1 MGPNRQPRK
10 PTAREGEGRGR
21 GRGGRG
27 GGHSRRFQCAAP
39 GREVAAS
46 MSTRSRDLII
56 DVLHHVATSGRVTMS
71 EKHFDPSMQNVIT
84 FHKNSSAH
92 PPAESALLKVF
103 SDMRPHG
110 FGFPQGLVQAVAQGI
125 FDSNEGLRDSIRNVD
140 DVFSRKEFLN
150 EIQWDLCALQLWAE
164 RSHATGS
171 GAGDESV
178 RDAALQAMEALTDD
192 ELDVFDTTCRDELEQ
207 VQLMYEDNI
216 VTASGFF
223 QAEDDNATGAANDDD
238 EDDEIRELT
247 FRIRSSD
254 DVSILCVVRL
264 PDAYPINP
272 PLLTMHL
279 EDKKSRGTFVPE
291 TEESL
296 RVFGS
301 TARSAL
307 MKTFLEV
314 VNACPGDGCLVMI
327 VIGLINAA
335 SEITAKVAVVDDT
348 AKNAAAQRSRD
359 ALAKAKQE
367 GDKSRKQFVQHLSGR
382 GGAAKPATGGHHDD
396 HEDEE
401 DSFVLPKKI
410 ELATVDTKKAAT
422 TFERSEFLTRNAA
435 VDKQLSEEW
444 DSLKRN
450 GSLMSVRQNLPA
462 MATRE
467 SIRTALTKSNVVIV
481 SGETGSGKTTQVP
494 QFLFEFLCEAGEGS
508 KANIVCTQP
517 RRLAATAVA
526 LRVAEERDEE
536 IGGTV
541 GYSIRLENR
550 VSSKTRLL
558 YCTTGII
565 LRRLQADKFLGKV
578 SHIVVD
584 EIHERGVDTDFLL
597 ILLKDLLLR
606 RNDLKVV
613 LMSATMNSE
622 LFSHYFGGAPVINIA
637 GRTFPVDVF
646 HLERIIPM
654 VGYIV
659 EDNSPFARSS
669 GGDRYRNGPRRAGG
683 AAPPVQRNKNK
694 KLFELA
700 PDDGIDEDEI
710 AEEHDI
716 KRLEKD
722 LIAADPANAKALD
735 MHTLSTLARMNLEVL
750 NYELIEKIITYI
762 CDAYQFEGA
771 VLVFLPGMAEI
782 QRCFEELRSS
792 PYLMKN
798 CVVHNLH
805 SSLES
810 KDQQEIFRRPP
821 RGKRKVVLG
830 TNIMETSIT
839 IDDAVFVID
848 CGKHKENQYDA
859 RRCLSKLVTT
869 CVSKAN
875 CRQRQGRAGRVR
887 PGICFRLFTSAQ
899 FSRFDDHQLC
909 EMHRVPLESL
919 VLQIY
924 TLNLGD
930 EMEYLAKAL
939 SPPEE
944 KAVRASVKVLTHL
957 GALTKEKRLTSLGQ
971 HLANLPLDVKIGK
984 MIIHGAVM
992 HCLDP
997 VLTIAAC
1004 YSVRSPFIANAEDP
1018 SQVEAVRR
1026 AYAGGSASDSL
1037 AAWNVYRKWMS
1048 VSDASNPHG
1057 PASKTFC
1064 RDNFVSLPTLIQ
1076 IQAMKRQYER
1086 YLAESGFMDVDTQ
1099 QLPNQRRGRNTQSF
1113 LLPPFR
1119 TLDDQVFESGGQRYN
1134 AHSESSKVV
1143 SACLVAGLY
1152 PNVAKVTAKR
1162 HKPGGP
1168 PPTSNRPQANLRMA
1182 TFDGSEVVIHPSSV
1196 AAKETSFAYPLLLY
1210 TDKVQ
1215 TSMTFIRE
1223 ITVISPLHI
1232 ILFGAANSM
1241 DYKAAF
1247 GELVVDEVTA
1257 FKCTEEEA
1265 TLLRSLK
1272 DQFDSALRIK
1282 INEPLTKW
1290 EVVSNNVVRAIVKLL
1305 REEGGAM
1312 RSMVVAV
1319 PGQTPPLTVAAAVP
1333 EGGSGTSGGGG
1344 GGGGGSSAARQQRPS
1359 NTNSTFVPY
1368 HLRHKSCFNCG
1379 ETGHVARNCTNPAP
1393 PKERGAPTV
1402 RCFLCGQWH
1411 HPNECP
1417 HTRDPKIRERPSA

>member
-1 MGPNRQPRK
+1 
-10 PTAREGEGRGR
+10 
-21 GRGGRG
+21 
-27 GGHSRRFQCAAP
+27 
-39 GREVAAS
+39 

-56 DVLHHVATSGRVTMS
+56 DVLHHVATSGRISMS
-71 EKHFDPSMQNVIT
+71 EKHFDPSQQNAIT
-84 FHKNSSAH
+84 FHKNSSAQ
-92 PPAESALLKVF
+92 PPAEASFLKVL
-103 SDMRPHG
+103 SDVRPNG
-110 FGFPQGLVQAVAQGI
+110 CGFPQGLVQAVAQGV
-125 FDSNEGLRDSIRNVD
+125 FDGNEGLRAAIRNTD
-140 DVFSRKEFLN
+140 DVFARPDLIN
-150 EIQWDLCALQLWAE
+150 EILWDLCALQLWGE
-164 RSHATGS
+164 RSS
-171 GAGDESV
+171 DGDETA
-178 RDAALQAMEALTDD
+178 RDRALQAMDALTDE
-192 ELDVFDTTCRDELEQ
+192 ELDTYDAACRDEIEQ
-207 VQLMYEDNI
+207 LQLMYEDSI
-216 VTASGFF
+216 VSFCGFDGPEEE
-223 QAEDDNATGAANDDD
+223 AEDDNDRDDAEID
-238 EDDEIRELT
+238 REIR
-247 FRIRSSD
+247 FRVRSAD
-254 DVSILCVVRL
+254 DVNILCIIRV
-264 PDAYPINP
+264 PDAYPVNP
-272 PLLTMHL
+272 PLATFHL
-279 EDKKSRGTFVPE
+279 EDKRKRDGQTVPMSD
-291 TEESL
+291 ESL
-296 RVFGS
+296 REFGS
-301 TARSAL
+301 AARGSL
-307 MKTFLEV
+307 MRAFLEV
-314 VNACPGDGCLVMI
+314 VNACAGDACLVM
-327 VIGLINAA
+327 VVSGLTNAA
-335 SEITAKVAVVDDT
+335 SEIKAKAPLINDA
-348 AKNAAAQRSRD
+348 AKDAAAMRSRD
-359 ALAKAKQE
+359 ALARAKQD
-367 GDKSRKQFVQHLSGR
+367 GDKSRKQFVKHLAGT
-382 GGAAKPATGGHHDD
+382 AKPTGSAAGAQLDD
-396 HEDEE
+396 AGGDDEE
-401 DSFVLPKKI
+401 DSFMLPKRV
-410 ELATVDTKKAAT
+410 ELSTVDTAKSSST
-422 TFERSEFLTRNAA
+422 IERTEFLTRNRG

-444 DSLKRN
+444 EALKRN
-450 GSLMSVRQNLPA
+450 GSLMKVRQTLPA

-467 SIRTALTKSNVVIV
+467 AIRSAIQKSNVVVV

-494 QFLFEFLCEAGEGS
+494 QYLFEFMCEDGEGS

-526 LRVAEERDEE
+526 MRVAEERDEE
-536 IGGTV
+536 IGGTI

-550 VSSKTRLL
+550 VSAKTRLL

-565 LRRLQADKFLGKV
+565 LRRLQTDKFLGKV
-578 SHIVVD
+578 SHIIVD

-606 RNDLKVV
+606 RSDLKIV

-637 GRTFPVDVF
+637 GRTFPVEVF

-654 VGYIV
+654 VGYVV
-659 EDNSPFARSS
+659 EDNSPFARQAGSRY
-669 GGDRYRNGPRRAGG
+669 GDGHGARRGG
-683 AAPPVQRNKNK
+683 AAPAVQRNKNK

-700 PDDGIDEDEI
+700 PDEGVDDEEI
-710 AEEHDI
+710 AVEGDI
-716 KRLEKD
+716 KRMQKD
-722 LIAADPANAKALD
+722 LVAADPSNATELD
-735 MHTLSTLARMNLEVL
+735 GHTLSTLARMNLDVL
-750 NYELIEKIITYI
+750 NYEIIERIITYV
-762 CDAYQFEGA
+762 CETYRFEGA
-771 VLVFLPGMAEI
+771 ILVFLPGMAEI
-782 QRCFEELRSS
+782 QRCLEELRASQ
-792 PYLMKN
+792 YLMRN
-798 CVVHNLH
+798 CIVHNLH

-869 CVSKAN
+869 SVSKAN

-887 PGICFRLFTSAQ
+887 AGVCFRLFTSAQ
-899 FSRFDDHQLC
+899 FMRFDDHQLC

-992 HCLDP
+992 HCVDP

-1004 YSVRSPFIANAEDP
+1004 YSVRSPFINSAEDQP
-1018 SQVEAVRR
+1018 QVEAVRR
-1026 AYAGGSASDSL
+1026 AYAGGTASDSL
-1037 AAWNVYRKWMS
+1037 AAWNVYRKW
-1048 VSDASNPHG
+1048 VCASDASNPHG
-1057 PASKTFC
+1057 VASRNFC
-1064 RDNFVSLPTLIQ
+1064 RDNYVSLPTLLQ

-1086 YLAESGFMDVDTQ
+1086 YLAESGFVDVMMVVDGGGVMVGGGGGGGERGGQ
-1099 QLPNQRRGRNTQSF
+1099 PSAAAAPRRGGRNTQSF
-1113 LLPPFR
+1113 LMPPFR
-1119 TLDDQVFESGGQRYN
+1119 TLDDQVFEAGGQYYN
-1134 AHSESSKVV
+1134 ANSESSKVI

-1162 HKPGGP
+1162 HKPGAP
-1168 PPTSNRPQANLRMA
+1168 PPTSHRPQANLRIA

-1196 AAKETSFAYPLLLY
+1196 AAREATFAFPLLLY

-1223 ITVISPLHI
+1223 ITVISPLHV
-1232 ILFGAANSM
+1232 ILFGSAHSM
-1241 DYKAAF
+1241 DYKSAF

-1272 DQFDSALRIK
+1272 EQFDSALRIK

-1290 EVVSNNVVRAIVKLL
+1290 ETVSNNVVRAIVKLL
-1305 REEGGAM
+1305 KEEGGIM

-1319 PGQTPPLTVAAAVP
+1319 PGQTPPLTIASQRT
-1333 EGGSGTSGGGG
+1333 EGGYDGGGGGEGRATGGGGG
-1344 GGGGGSSAARQQRPS
+1344 GGGGGSTSSVARPKPS
-1359 NTNSTFVPY
+1359 SNASVPY
-1368 HLRHKSCFNCG
+1368 HMRSKACFNCG
-1379 ETGHVARNCTNPAP
+1379 ELGHVARSCTNPAP
-1393 PKERGAPTV
+1393 PKERGAPTA
-1402 RCFLCGQWH
+1402 RCFVCGQWH

-1417 HTRDPKIRERPSA
+1417 HTRDPKVREKPQQASA